1 MNELGD
7 RIKVMRV
14 VTAPYCIDFHLAYTL
29 KNMQNDFEVCVVG
42 NGVSKFRDGYPNIAW
57 VDLPL
62 ERKPSLLK
70 DITATVRLY
79 RLIRKWK
86 PDVTHSLMPKAGLI
100 AAIAAFLARV
110 PVRMHTYTGQ
120 VWATKSGASKYVLW
134 FFDWVVNALNTV
146 CLTDSK
152 SQSLLLANHYIC
164 HRGKPLPIISQ
175 GSLSG
180 VDLSRFNRVTLRSKA
195 DNLRGKLGIEEGTF
209 IFSYIARKTRDKG
222 AIDMLLSFL
231 QVVEKYPDAKLLF
244 VGPDDSLGEV
254 DKLFSCNPVLE
265 SSVIR
270 VDEAVTNH
278 EVYLMLSNVLC
289 LPSYREGF
297 GSIVIDAAS
306 LGVPTIGY
314 EIMGLIDAVV
324 KNETGVL
331 VPVGN
336 KASFTGA
343 MINFVEDPE
352 YVRKLGEA
360 AKERVYKYFDANI
373 IYAEQKK
380 FYHNEIK
387 AVYNE

>member
-1 MNELGD
+1 
-7 RIKVMRV
+7 MRV
-14 VTAPYCIDFHLAYTL
+14 VTAPYCIDFHLSYTL

-42 NGVSKFRDGYPNIAW
+42 NGVSKFRDCYPNILW

-62 ERKPSLLK
+62 ERRPSLLK
-70 DITATVRLY
+70 DISATIRLY
-79 RLIRKWK
+79 RLIRKWN
-86 PDVTHSLMPKAGLI
+86 PDITHSLMPKAGLI
-100 AAIAAFLARV
+100 AAISSFFARI

-120 VWATKSGASKYVLW
+120 VWATKSGVSRYVLW
-134 FFDWVVNALNTV
+134 FFDWVINALNTV
-146 CLTDSK
+146 CLTDSR

-164 HRGKPLPIISQ
+164 YKGQPLPIISQ

-180 VDLSRFNRVTLRSKA
+180 VDLSRFNREALRSKA
-195 DNLRGKLGIEEGTF
+195 DNLRSKLGVEEGTF
-209 IFSYIARKTRDKG
+209 VFSYIARKTRDKG

-231 QVVEKYPDAKLLF
+231 QVVEKYPDVKLLF

-254 DKLFSCNPVLE
+254 DKLFFCNPILE

-270 VDEAVTNH
+270 VDEAVANH
-278 EVYLMLSNVLC
+278 EVYLMLTNVLC

-314 EIMGLIDAVV
+314 EIMGLVDAVV

-336 KASFTGA
+336 KASFTDA
-343 MINFVEDPE
+343 MVSLVNAPE
-352 YVRKLGEA
+352 YLRNLGET

-380 FYHNEIK
+380 FYHDEIK
-387 AVYNE
+387 DVYNE